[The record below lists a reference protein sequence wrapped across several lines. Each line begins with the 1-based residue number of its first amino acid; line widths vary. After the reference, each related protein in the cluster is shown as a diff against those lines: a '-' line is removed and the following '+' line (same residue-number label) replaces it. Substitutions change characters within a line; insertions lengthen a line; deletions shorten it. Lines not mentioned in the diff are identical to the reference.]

1 MRNASAATQF
11 RTLVVS
17 DSPYAV
23 VSAFLKEQ
31 ADVHLTVERVYHDD
45 VATFTD
51 VLARFSDSAPAQ
63 SLPLPLPVNSNPNPN
78 SSPNPNP
85 NPDPNPDSSPSPS
98 PNPNP
103 NPNSTQVRPLRAST
117 RIAPSGSPS

>member
-31 ADVHLTVERVYHDD
+31 ADVHLTVERAYHDD

-51 VLARFSDSAPAQ
+51 VLARFSDSAPSPRFDAHRTLRL
-63 SLPLPLPVNSNPNPN
+63 SFMNEDANPLVAMHCLAAADALVLP
-78 SSPNPNP
+78 
-85 NPDPNPDSSPSPS
+85 
-98 PNPNP
+98 
-103 NPNSTQVRPLRAST
+103 
-117 RIAPSGSPS
+117 